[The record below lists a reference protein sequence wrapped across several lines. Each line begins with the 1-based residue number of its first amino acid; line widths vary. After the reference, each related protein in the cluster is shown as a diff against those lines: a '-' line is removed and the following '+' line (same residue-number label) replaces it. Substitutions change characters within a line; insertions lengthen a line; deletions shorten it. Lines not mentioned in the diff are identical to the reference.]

1 MTSPEPGNSDP
12 SAVRETRTSSADV
25 RVLVEEVVKM
35 IVDHPE
41 QVIVEEGTSERGGA
55 ALNLRVAQTD
65 VGKVIGKQGRTIR
78 SLRNLVSAATMKQN
92 KYYSLEIIE
101 EDAAGNRIE
110 QPTRRSASPSSEFA
124 ASAGDVDGN
133 SEGQ

>member
-1 MTSPEPGNSDP
+1 MTDRDFNNDASSLPPAREPRASAP
-12 SAVRETRTSSADV
+12 STDI
-25 RVLVEEVVKM
+25 RVLVEEVVKL

-41 QVIVEEGTSERGGA
+41 EVVVEEGVGERGGK

-78 SLRNLVSAATMKQN
+78 SLRNLVSAAGTKHN

-101 EDAAGNRIE
+101 EDGEGVGNRA
-110 QPTRRSASPSSEFA
+110 QSAGASPGHFKE
-124 ASAGDVDGN
+124 GN
-133 SEGQ
+133 VLNEDE

>member
-1 MTSPEPGNSDP
+1 MSES
-12 SAVRETRTSSADV
+12 ESSQPRIAPVTDV
-25 RVLVEEVVKM
+25 RVLVQEVVKM

-41 QVIVEEGTSERGGA
+41 EVAVEEGVGERGGS

-78 SLRNLVSAATMKQN
+78 SLRNLVSAASIKQN

-101 EDAAGNRIE
+101 EDGEGEGSRV
-110 QPTRRSASPSSEFA
+110 QS
-124 ASAGDVDGN
+124 ASAGRDRDPN
-133 SEGQ
+133 TNPEDE

>member
-1 MTSPEPGNSDP
+1 MPDRDFNNEASSLPPVREPRPLAP
-12 SAVRETRTSSADV
+12 SADM

-41 QVIVEEGTSERGGA
+41 EVVVEEGVGERGGK

-78 SLRNLVSAATMKQN
+78 SLRNLVSAAGMKHNQ
-92 KYYSLEIIE
+92 YFSLEIIE
-101 EDAAGNRIE
+101 EEGEQDGNRA
-110 QPTRRSASPSSEFA
+110 QPSS
-124 ASAGDVDGN
+124 AGRGFKEGN
-133 SEGQ
+133 ALNEDE